1 MQLGCFP
8 EKQKDELEY
17 GRTCD
22 ARKTVIQIKNQEKRT
37 CMAVLFGHLVHMQ
50 MLIHTPAM
58 HQTRS
63 RRMAMIRRPI
73 TYGDERSVNNQ
84 LYCKREK
91 TTCVCCHCNCKSF
104 SFIVVVMFGGMLW
117 IPCFVEHDAV
127 ICFSKGPTN
136 YKGVIGPTRWI
147 AAIEG

>member
-1 MQLGCFP
+1 MQLGYFP
-8 EKQKDELEY
+8 EKRKDELEY
-17 GRTCD
+17 GWMCD
-22 ARKTVIQIKNQEKRT
+22 ARKTVIQIKHQEKCT
-37 CMAVLFGHLVHMQ
+37 CMAMLFGHLVHMQ

-63 RRMAMIRRPI
+63 QQMAMIRRPI
-73 TYGDERSVNNQ
+73 TYDDERSVNIQ

-91 TTCVCCHCNCKSF
+91 TTCVCGHYNCKSF
-104 SFIVVVMFGGMLW
+104 PFIVVVMFSRMLW

-127 ICFSKGPTN
+127 IGFSKGPTK